1 MKQNNLGKKSGL
13 YIIYFFIS
21 IFFLI
26 PVLWV
31 LSYSFKTIPELFATP
46 LQILP
51 KQLNLDNYMYVIKN
65 TSIPRSIF
73 NTFYIVVISIIGTI
87 AIAIPAS
94 YIFSRFKFKGANS
107 LQFIIL
113 MFRMISPIVIV
124 IPLYVLLN
132 NLNLANSHIIMI
144 FIYIALSLPLAIL
157 NIKGYIDG
165 IPKSVDE
172 AALIDGASRAQ
183 IITKI
188 HFHVALPGLISV
200 ALVTMVALWG
210 QFIVPFILLSD
221 AKKYPISTA
230 LNNMSS
236 ASEAITTHYLAAA
249 CILSILPTTILF
261 IILQRFIVSSMTDGA
276 VKG

>member
-1 MKQNNLGKKSGL
+1 MKKNNLGKKTGL
-13 YIIYFFIS
+13 YIIYIAIS
-21 IFFLI
+21 VFFLI

-31 LSYSFKTIPELFATP
+31 LSYSFKTLPELFATP

-51 KQLNLDNYMYVIKN
+51 KSLNFDNYKYVFQN

-87 AIAIPAS
+87 VIAIPAS
-94 YIFSRFKFKGANS
+94 YIFSRYRFKGADS

-124 IPLYVLLN
+124 IPLYVILN
-132 NLNLANSHIIMI
+132 NMNLANSHIIMI
-144 FIYIALSLPLAIL
+144 FIYMALSLPLAIL

-188 HFHVALPGLISV
+188 HIHVALPGLISV

-261 IILQRFIVSSMTDGA
+261 IVLQRFIVSSMTDGA